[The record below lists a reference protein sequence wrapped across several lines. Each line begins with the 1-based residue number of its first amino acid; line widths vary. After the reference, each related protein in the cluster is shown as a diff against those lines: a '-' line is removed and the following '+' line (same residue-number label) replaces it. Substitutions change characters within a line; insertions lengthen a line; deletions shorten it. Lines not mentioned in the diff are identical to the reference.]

1 MKIFNTI
8 AALEAASLKAG
19 QLVRVKGVGLFSVE
33 SSGAGYT
40 LANGNK
46 AVIEDANIPDP
57 SDVTS
62 GTQPTAATT
71 SYVPA
76 GTGAV
81 TTDVQ
86 SKLRETVSVK
96 DFGAVGDGVTDDTVA
111 IQAAI
116 DSSNTV
122 LIPNDGVYICKNL
135 NLNSNLNIILNGT
148 LKIPDNSGSDG
159 GNATMFNASGTA
171 PTFDVNGDPSGFA
184 FENITITGTGTI
196 DGNSDNLAD
205 RFDAGGSVQFYGHLV
220 TMSSVHNLVVKNISI
235 IDASGFAL
243 AINNCK
249 DVVVGGCKILT
260 GPHRAGNSNYFNGR
274 NQDGLHTVNC
284 HNVIV
289 EGNLIES
296 GDDAINIESTSVGYT
311 NATSRNVVVANN
323 ALHQNMGNANR
334 DSSVNDY
341 RITAFN
347 FKVDPVSDGVVESV
361 TFQGNLIIG
370 RNGGSKAISI
380 GAGSANSQNA
390 KQIKVVDNTIAG
402 FTDLGTPAHTPD
414 ILIRIIE
421 TDGLEFHGNSI
432 SGFARQF
439 QIFDV
444 SNVSIKNN
452 TIKDQSTNALGNP
465 NNYLFNINR
474 VFGAADDV
482 VISNN
487 EFINL
492 LGGCVSATSSS
503 NSMDRFQFTDNK
515 ITECANGNTSDAKT
529 VTYAVINVESPAE
542 LEFSRNSVYNHAAA
556 LLLITGLTSG
566 GEVKCVGNNVVE
578 LGNNV
583 AALNAEAF
591 SIKKDVGTVAEGSV
605 TLLNNTIEGTG
616 GLAVELVN
624 IKRVCIMNNQ
634 FNDIDK
640 KNNINSMYLNY
651 SGSASDL
658 VTTDV
663 QGVIANNMGSNSN
676 VLSSGAIRVRTEQL
690 VSSLWSGSVFQIRAN
705 NFSNTSS
712 SITYQTGSNGDATS
726 TNVVNDVGNVL
737 L

>member
-1 MKIFNTI
+1 M
-8 AALEAASLKAG
+8 A
-19 QLVRVKGVGLFSVE
+19 
-33 SSGAGYT
+33 
-40 LANGNK
+40 
-46 AVIEDANIPDP
+46 
-57 SDVTS
+57 
-62 GTQPTAATT
+62 
-71 SYVPA
+71 YVPA

-86 SKLRETVSVK
+86 SKLREIVSVK
-96 DFGAVGDGVTDDTVA
+96 DFGAVGDGVVDDTVA

-122 LIPNDGVYICKNL
+122 LIPDDGVYICKNL
-135 NLNSNLNIILNGT
+135 NLKSNLNIILNGI
-148 LKIPDNSGSDG
+148 LRIPNNAGSIGD
-159 GNATMFNASGTA
+159 NATMFNTSGAA

-196 DGNSDNLAD
+196 DGNSGNLAD

-220 TMSSVHNLVVKNISI
+220 TMSSVRNLVVKNISI
-235 IDASGFAL
+235 VDASGFAL
-243 AINNCK
+243 AINNCR
-249 DVVVGGCKILT
+249 DVVVGSCKILT

-284 HNVIV
+284 HNVII

-296 GDDAINIESTSVGYT
+296 GDDAINIESTSVGHT
-311 NATSRNVVVANN
+311 NATSRNVVVAHNT
-323 ALHQNMGNANR
+323 LHQNMGNANR
-334 DSSVNDY
+334 DGSATDY

-361 TFQGNLIIG
+361 TFQGNVISG
-370 RNGGSKAISI
+370 RNGGSKAVSI
-380 GAGSANSQNA
+380 GAGSANNKNA
-390 KQIKVVDNTIAG
+390 KQIKIVDNNVVG
-402 FTDLGTPAHTPD
+402 FTDLGTAAHTPD
-414 ILIRIIE
+414 IIVRLIDI
-421 TDGLEFHGNSI
+421 DGLELHGNSI
-432 SGFARQF
+432 SDFARQWQLF
-439 QIFDV
+439 NI

-452 TIKDQSTNALGNP
+452 SIKDQSTNALGNP

-474 VFGAADDV
+474 ASGSADDV

-487 EFINL
+487 EFTNL

-515 ITECANGNTSDAKT
+515 VITCANGNTSDAKT
-529 VTYAVINVESPAE
+529 VTYAVVNVASPTE
-542 LEFSRNSVYNHAAA
+542 LEVSGNSVYNHAAS
-556 LLLITGLTSG
+556 LLVVTGVTSDSV
-566 GEVKCVGNNVVE
+566 VKCVSNNVVA

-591 SIKKDVGTVAEGSV
+591 SIKKDVGTTTEGSV
-605 TLLNNTIEGTG
+605 TLFNNTIEGTG
-616 GLAVELVN
+616 GLAVELTN

-640 KNNINSMYLNY
+640 KNNINSMYLLY

-663 QGVIANNMGSNSN
+663 QGVIANNIGSNSN
-676 VLSSGAIRVRTEQL
+676 VLSSGAIRVRTQQL

-712 SITYQTGSNGDATS
+712 SITYQTGTNGDATS
-726 TNVVNDVGNVL
+726 TNVVNDVGNVQL
-737 L
+737 